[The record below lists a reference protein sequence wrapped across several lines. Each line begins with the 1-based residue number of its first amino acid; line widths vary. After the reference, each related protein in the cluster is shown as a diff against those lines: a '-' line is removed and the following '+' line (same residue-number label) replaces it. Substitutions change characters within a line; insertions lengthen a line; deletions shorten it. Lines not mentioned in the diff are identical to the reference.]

1 MRFRLEQR
9 FPAPLEEVEPALLE
23 EEFLA
28 RMAELPK
35 LGHPELL
42 DQRREGRVVHRR
54 VRHQFTGSL
63 SPVVRK
69 VIDPARLT
77 WVEES
82 TIDLDT
88 HRTDFEVVP
97 DHYRDLLRCR
107 ATIELSADGD
117 ATRRVTDGTVH
128 VRVPVVGGKAERG
141 IVSGLAEHAE
151 AEVAVFRR
159 WWAERGG

>member
-9 FPAPLEEVEPALLE
+9 FPAPLEEVEPALLD
-23 EEFLA
+23 EEFLT
-28 RMAELPK
+28 RMAQMPK
-35 LGHPELL
+35 LGRPTLL
-42 DQRREGRVVHRR
+42 DQSQEGQTVRRR

-63 SPVVRK
+63 SPMVRK

-82 TIDLDT
+82 TTDLDA
-88 HRTDFEVVP
+88 HRTEFKVVP

-107 ATIELSADGD
+107 ATIQLSADGD
-117 ATRRVTDGTVH
+117 GTRRVTEGTVE

-159 WWAERGG
+159 WWAERSG